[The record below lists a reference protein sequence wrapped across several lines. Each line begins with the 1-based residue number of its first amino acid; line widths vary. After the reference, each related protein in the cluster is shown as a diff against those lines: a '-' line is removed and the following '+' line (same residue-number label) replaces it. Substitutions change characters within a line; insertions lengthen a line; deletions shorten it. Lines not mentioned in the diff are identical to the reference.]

1 MKIKLDYQKI
11 KDQDEE
17 TFELFREFIDR
28 VVCGEV
34 FAGCDP
40 QDYDILDVIADIE
53 IEIETEDEYHNQ
65 NGMTDRNGNEFIR
78 LDEKD
83 DNVNDLETN
92 AFFDEEDDWR
102 DSPFNDFSD
111 DDIDDIYR
119 D

>member
-34 FAGCDP
+34 FAGSDP
-40 QDYDILDVIADIE
+40 KDYDILDVIADIE

-78 LDEKD
+78 RDEGGD
-83 DNVNDLETN
+83 DD
-92 AFFDEEDDWR
+92 DDWR

-111 DDIDDIYR
+111 DDIDAIYR